1 MEEITLVP
9 CDQEDI
15 AVVYTKYDF
24 SAALVPKK
32 WITFKLEDHQLT
44 FSLSMKT
51 QRHGIP
57 DYTFPKTLTCIRQDH
72 LVDISRIT
80 CVVTSANNFQCTPI
94 QLMSQE
100 ANLAKNVASQANTF
114 SVVRDG
120 VGQQCFQRRTGSI
133 TRPID
138 FHILMTN
145 LVTDFAVQLIDV
157 RYSDDFESLFEKED
171 EDFTDVKFQLGDQ
184 VVSAHRAILS
194 SRSPVFAA
202 LLLAHPVGEIVK
214 VEVEMDIFRALLYF
228 IYTGKLRISARNEAL
243 KKIANECQIQT
254 LISLCNA
261 ASQGPSDYQSLLDHV
276 MFA

>member
-1 MEEITLVP
+1 MP
-9 CDQEDI
+9 CDQEDF
-15 AVVYTKYDF
+15 AVVYTKNDLDE
-24 SAALVPKK
+24 SIVPKK
-32 WITFKLEDHQLT
+32 WISFKLEDHQLT
-44 FSLSMKT
+44 FSLFMKT
-51 QRHGIP
+51 HQ
-57 DYTFPKTLTCIRQDH
+57 DYTFPKTLTCIKQDH

-80 CVVTSANNFQCTPI
+80 YAVPSWEIKDFQCTPI
-94 QLMSQE
+94 QPMSQE
-100 ANLAKNVASQANTF
+100 ANLAKNVTSQVKTF
-114 SVVRDG
+114 SVVQDFCREE
-120 VGQQCFQRRTGSI
+120 CFRRQRAPAN
-133 TRPID
+133 RPIR

-157 RYSDDFESLFEKED
+157 RYSDDMESLFKKED

-194 SRSPVFAA
+194 ARSPVFAD

-214 VEVEMDIFRALLYF
+214 VEGEVEADIFRALLYF
-228 IYTGKLRISARNEAL
+228 IYTGKLPISARNEAFER
-243 KKIANECQIQT
+243 IANECQIQT